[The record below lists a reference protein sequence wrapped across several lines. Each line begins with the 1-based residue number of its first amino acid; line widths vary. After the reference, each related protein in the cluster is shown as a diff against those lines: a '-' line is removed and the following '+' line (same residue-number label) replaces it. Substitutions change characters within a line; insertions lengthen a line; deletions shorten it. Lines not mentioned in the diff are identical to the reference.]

1 MLSLRPTKEID
12 LRPYQLDAV
21 EGLRVKIREGKK
33 RLILVAPTG
42 AGKTVIASHLLRQ
55 ADQKG
60 SYALFMVDR
69 VALVNQTS
77 ETLDDYGIGHGIV
90 QGINERWM
98 PRENVQVC
106 SVQTLARRILP
117 RTPSLIIYDECH
129 AQYQA
134 TLAYI
139 ARHAEA
145 LQSVYETHDRRDGL
159 VSPPAHID
167 LGPFLAVLGRCA
179 LAGLRPDQDLHRDRE
194 RCREAL
200 GCHGEEMLGG
210 GQGEGPD
217 AGLCLP

>member
-77 ETLDDYGIGHGIV
+77 ETLDDYGK
-90 QGINERWM
+90 
-98 PRENVQVC
+98 
-106 SVQTLARRILP
+106 LRIY
-117 RTPSLIIYDECH
+117 R
-129 AQYQA
+129 
-134 TLAYI
+134 
-139 ARHAEA
+139 
-145 LQSVYETHDRRDGL
+145 
-159 VSPPAHID
+159 
-167 LGPFLAVLGRCA
+167 GPLSSEGGAFCLSGRP
-179 LAGLRPDQDLHRDRE
+179 LSKSG
-194 RCREAL
+194 
-200 GCHGEEMLGG
+200 
-210 GQGEGPD
+210 
-217 AGLCLP
+217 